1 MEGCLFCKIANKEI
15 DSDIFFEDEELIVIK
30 DISPVAPVHLLV
42 IPKKHIASIMDI
54 NDLDD
59 SMIAEIM
66 TTIKKIAAELGLD
79 KKGFRVVTN
88 MGPDGGQTVD
98 HLHFHL
104 MGQRKF
110 TWPPG

>member
-1 MEGCLFCKIANKEI
+1 MEDCLFCKIIEKEI
-15 DSDIFFEDEELIVIK
+15 DSDIFFEDEQLVVIR

-42 IPKKHIASIMDI
+42 IPKKHISSIMEIDGLEAMEVKNI
-54 NDLDD
+54 
-59 SMIAEIM
+59 MIA
-66 TTIKKIAAELGLD
+66 IKNIASELGLD
-79 KKGFRVVTN
+79 SNGFRVVTN
-88 MGPDGGQTVD
+88 MGPQGGQTVD

>member
-1 MEGCLFCKIANKEI
+1 MKDCLFCKIANKEI
-15 DSDIFFEDEELIVIK
+15 DSDIYFEDRDLLVIK

-42 IPKKHIASIMDI
+42 IPRKHISSIM
-54 NDLDD
+54 
-59 SMIAEIM
+59 EIEKLEDGEISNIM
-66 TTIKKIAAELGLD
+66 KTIKRIAADLGLEKD
-79 KKGFRVVTN
+79 GFRVVTN
-88 MGPDGGQTVD
+88 MGPDGGQSVD

>member
-1 MEGCLFCKIANKEI
+1 LKDCLFCKIVNKEI

-30 DISPVAPVHLLV
+30 DISPVAPVHLLI

-54 NDLDD
+54 EDLGGNTIINI
-59 SMIAEIM
+59 MI
-66 TTIKKIAAELGLD
+66 TIKKIAADLELD
-79 KKGFRVVTN
+79 KKGFRVVNN
-88 MGPDGGQTVD
+88 MGPDGGQSVD

>member
-1 MEGCLFCKIANKEI
+1 MDCLFCKIANKDI

-30 DISPVAPVHLLV
+30 DISPAAPVHLLI
-42 IPKKHIASIMDI
+42 IPKKHISSIMDI
-54 NDLDD
+54 DDLEN
-59 SMIAEIM
+59 STMANILV
-66 TTIKKIAAELGLD
+66 TIKRIAAELGLD
-79 KKGFRVVTN
+79 KKGFRVVNNT
-88 MGPDGGQTVD
+88 GPDGGQSID

>member
-1 MEGCLFCKIANKEI
+1 MKDCLFCKIINKEI
-15 DSDIFFEDEELIVIK
+15 DSEIVFENEYIIGIR

-42 IPKKHIASIMDI
+42 IPKKHVRSIMEID
-54 NDLDD
+54 NFDDLE
-59 SMIAEIM
+59 IKEIM
-66 TTIKKIAAELGLD
+66 ETIKSLADDLKLD
-79 KKGFRVVTN
+79 KNGFRVVTN
-88 MGPDGGQTVD
+88 MGPDGGQSVE